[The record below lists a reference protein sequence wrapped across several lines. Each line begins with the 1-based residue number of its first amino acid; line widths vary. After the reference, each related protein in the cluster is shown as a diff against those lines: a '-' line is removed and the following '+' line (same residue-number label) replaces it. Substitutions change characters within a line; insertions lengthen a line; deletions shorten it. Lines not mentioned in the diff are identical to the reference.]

1 MDYTRKGVRNSSA
14 EFADMLVI
22 PNTLSGFIN
31 NGTSTEITD
40 SGKEAYCFHG
50 DLFLSDEEYL
60 CPVCGTK
67 MEKHQKFHTRLRHIT
82 FGQKISYVF
91 YDRHQLLCNVCGKT
105 QMERVPFQAVG
116 HRMTEE
122 LKAMVEDYLMLGM
135 NNAMVTKI
143 TGVHQATVKDIDM
156 AMLEKRY
163 TYIDANGAR
172 HLIRPEKQARY
183 LSIDEIKIHDNY
195 KFATHII
202 DLETGNVLWIQG
214 GKKKQVVYDFIE
226 HVGMEWMAG
235 VIGIACDMNSDFQE
249 AFQEKCPHLSIIY
262 DHFHIVKN
270 LNENVISPLRR
281 DEQKRLRDEGREDEA
296 RDLKNTRYIL
306 MSKRSTLQKRD
317 AEAEA
322 GIPVRKG
329 SELFKINSVTLKS
342 GREEKY
348 DRLLAENKLFFTADL
363 VKDMLDK
370 AFRCTDTD
378 DMLDQITEIIYTCW
392 ETENE
397 HFVWFGNLLNNHL
410 AGIVTH
416 AALPVSS
423 GKIEGINRK
432 IGNIKNLAYGY
443 HDDEYFFLKVMESSR
458 HPYKRNPKSHK
469 VLQ

>member
-1 MDYTRKGVRNSSA
+1 MDYSRKGVKNSSVD
-14 EFADMLVI
+14 FADMLVI

-31 NGTSTEITD
+31 NGTSTEMTD
-40 SGKEAYCFHG
+40 RGKEAYCFHG
-50 DLFLSDEEYL
+50 DLFLPDDEYL
-60 CPVCGTK
+60 CPVCGAK

-82 FGQKISYVF
+82 FGQKISYIF
-91 YDRHQLLCNVCGKT
+91 YDKHQLLCKECGRT

-122 LKAMVEDYLMLGM
+122 LKVMIEDYLMLGM

-143 TGVHQATVKDIDM
+143 TGVHQATVKGIDK

-202 DLETGNVLWIQG
+202 DLETGNVLWVQG

-235 VIGIACDMNSDFQE
+235 VIGVACDMNSDFQE

-270 LNENVISPLRR
+270 LNEKVISPLRR
-281 DEQKRLRDEGREDEA
+281 DEQNRLRHEGREDEA
-296 RDLKNTRYIL
+296 KDLKNTRYIL

-322 GIPVRKG
+322 GIPIRKG
-329 SELFKINSVTLKS
+329 SELFKIDSVTLKS

-348 DRLLAENKLFFTADL
+348 DQLLAENKLFFTADL

-432 IGNIKNLAYGY
+432 IGNIKNQAYGY
-443 HDDEYFFLKVMESSR
+443 HVDEFFFLKVMESSR
-458 HPYKRNPKSHK
+458 HPYERNPKSHK

>member
-1 MDYTRKGVRNSSA
+1 MDYTRKSVKNSSA
-14 EFADMLVI
+14 DFVDMLVI

-40 SGKEAYCFHG
+40 SGKEAYSFHG
-50 DLFLSDEEYL
+50 DLYLADEEYL
-60 CPVCGTK
+60 CPECGAK
-67 MEKHQKFHTRLRHIT
+67 MEKHQRYHARLRHIVI
-82 FGQKISYVF
+82 GRKISYVF
-91 YDRHQLLCNVCGKT
+91 YDRHQLLCPECGKT
-105 QMERVPFQAVG
+105 KMERVPFQAVG

-122 LKAMVEDYLMLGM
+122 LKNTVEDYLMLGM
-135 NNAMVTKI
+135 TNRMISEI
-143 TGVHQATVKDIDM
+143 TGLHPATVKDIDK

-163 TYIDANGAR
+163 TYFDANGVR
-172 HLIRPEKQARY
+172 HLVRPERQARF

-226 HVGMEWMAG
+226 HVGLEWMSG
-235 VIGIACDMNSDFQE
+235 VVGIACDMNSDFQE
-249 AFQEKCPHLSIIY
+249 AFQEMCPHLSIIY

-270 LNENVISPLRR
+270 FNDKVISPLRR
-281 DEQKRLRDEGREDEA
+281 DEQKRLKDEGREDEA
-296 RDLKNTRYIL
+296 KDLKDTRYIL
-306 MSKRSTLQKRD
+306 MSKRETLQKRD
-317 AEAEA
+317 AEAKA
-322 GIPVRKG
+322 GIPIRKG
-329 SELFKINSVTLKS
+329 SELFKIDSVTLKD

-348 DRLLAENKLFFTADL
+348 DQLLTENKLLFTADL

-370 AFRCTDTD
+370 AFRCTNTD
-378 DMLDQITEIIYTCW
+378 DMLNQVSEIIYICW
-392 ETENE
+392 ETENV

-410 AGIVTH
+410 EGIVTH
-416 AALPVSS
+416 ATLPVSS

-432 IGNIKNLAYGY
+432 IGNIKNQAYGY

-458 HPYKRNPKSHK
+458 HPYEKNPKSHK